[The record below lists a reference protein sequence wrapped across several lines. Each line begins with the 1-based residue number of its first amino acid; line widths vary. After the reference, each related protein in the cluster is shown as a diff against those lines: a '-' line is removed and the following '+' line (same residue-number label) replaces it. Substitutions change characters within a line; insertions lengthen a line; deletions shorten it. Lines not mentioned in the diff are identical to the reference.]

1 MQQPSHWMHVMIV
14 WMLSTIIWM
23 LAAIVWILT
32 TIIWM
37 HTAIVSL
44 NACNYRLDDCIDR
57 LNALKWRIKTFSSIF
72 NICVYIFSRAH
83 VNVPPQDRTGGA
95 YAVRTHCGGTAHS
108 GGVFALGLFNVMEK
122 LSIIKFIWF
131 IIGRI
136 QSIIGSINRWLEEFR
151 DKNE

>member
-1 MQQPSHWMHVMIV
+1 
-14 WMLSTIIWM
+14 
-23 LAAIVWILT
+23 
-32 TIIWM
+32 M

-57 LNALKWRIKTFSSIF
+57 LNALKWRVKTFSSIF

-122 LSIIKFIWF
+122 LYINHQNYLIYH
-131 IIGRI
+131 RED
-136 QSIIGSINRWLEEFR
+136 SINNWEH
-151 DKNE
+151 